1 MIPGVP
7 PGHKRLRGVQK
18 NVTPVAKGTCNDYGW
33 RETFFPGE
41 VMTVHQCP
49 TCGKHLDGNVR
60 FCPEDGTPLTE
71 TAAASGLRTPHTSS
85 ATQRAL
91 LTLPTVIGNRYKLI
105 EARGG
110 GGMAK
115 VYRATDQTLER
126 EVAVKLIN
134 PELRLDP
141 EFDARFQR
149 EARIASQLADP
160 HIVVVHDF
168 GIDPTHG
175 PFLVM
180 EFLQGLSLRE
190 RLQSQGPLP
199 FKAGLQMCGQLFLA
213 LIHAHG
219 KGIVHRDIKPDNLF
233 LLNQSGV
240 RMHMRVLDFGIAR
253 ILRHVEANQG
263 QTLTHPGA
271 VMGTPRYMSP
281 EQLAGQP
288 VDARSDIYSAA
299 LVIFEALTG
308 QLPYTSGKQLSDL
321 CPDVP
326 ESFQEL
332 ISQCLKPN
340 PDERPANAIEVYL
353 RIQELGKASGI
364 LMLPPGAMDK
374 LLAKRLADASTVT
387 YVAPT
392 AKSWPRRHLL
402 LLVAVAAGLLF
413 ALVAISI
420 LLYVLLGSSS
430 DNIGAIPAH
439 ESLAGIE
446 IGDDRDTVMAK
457 RGHSADEEQ
466 PHGTRGPLSPWLGDK
481 AIKGFGH
488 LLQLTDVA
496 NSDTNPGA
504 IDVLLWSND
513 QVYVLLYENHVRAV
527 VVHKRH
533 AGASGRGVSVGDDV
547 KMAFEDRYREKPDI
561 RTFEIKPGDRNA
573 RLAAPFRGDVFASP
587 AILPSGLPEWGQVR
601 RYDALGIGFEIVKN
615 RITAITLYPPKEH

>member
-1 MIPGVP
+1 
-7 PGHKRLRGVQK
+7 
-18 NVTPVAKGTCNDYGW
+18 
-33 RETFFPGE
+33 
-41 VMTVHQCP
+41 MTEHQCP

-71 TAAASGLRTPHTSS
+71 TAAASGLRTPHMSS
-85 ATQRAL
+85 ATQRAV
-91 LTLPTVIGNRYKLI
+91 LTLPTVIGNRYKLT

-115 VYRATDQTLER
+115 VYRATDLTLER

-190 RLQSQGPLP
+190 RLQAQGPLP

-213 LIHAHG
+213 LIHAHD
-219 KGIVHRDIKPDNLF
+219 KGIIHRDIKPDNLF

-253 ILRHVEANQG
+253 ILRHEEANQG

-326 ESFQEL
+326 EPFQQL
-332 ISQCLKPN
+332 INQCLKPN
-340 PDERPANAIEVYL
+340 PDDRPANAIEVYL
-353 RIQELGKASGI
+353 RIQELGKASGV

-387 YVAPT
+387 YVTPA
-392 AKSWPRRHLL
+392 SEGWSRRRILFF
-402 LLVAVAAGLLF
+402 VALAAGLLF
-413 ALVAISI
+413 ALFAI
-420 LLYVLLGSSS
+420 LLYVLLMASTEKTVT
-430 DNIGAIPAH
+430 IPAR

-446 IGDDRDTVMAK
+446 IGDDRDTLMAK
-457 RGHSADEEQ
+457 RGQAADEEQ
-466 PHGTRGPLSPWLGDK
+466 PHGTRGPLTAWVGDK
-481 AIKGFGH
+481 ALKGFGRV
-488 LLQLTDVA
+488 LQPIDVA
-496 NSDTNPGA
+496 ELHTDPGDF
-504 IDVLLWSND
+504 DVLYWSKD
-513 QVYVLLYENHVRAV
+513 QVFVLMFENRVRAV
-527 VVHKRH
+527 VIHKNH
-533 AGASGRGVSVGDDV
+533 AGATGRGVAVGDEET
-547 KMAFEDRYREKPDI
+547 KIGKAYTEKPDI
-561 RTFEIKPGDRNA
+561 RTFEIKAADRNA
-573 RLAAPFRGDVFASP
+573 RSASAFSGKVFASP
-587 AILPSGLPEWGQVR
+587 AVLPSGLPEWGLVR
-601 RYDALGIGFEIVKN
+601 RYDSLGIGFEIVKDKVKS
-615 RITAITLYPPKEH
+615 ITLYPPKIQ